1 MDFVWFRDENSVN
14 DAGEI
19 FLLLK
24 LVNQTNNEISMECHI
39 GNITNE
45 NKKPYMDNNNIDP

>member
-19 FLLLK
+19 FRLLK

-45 NKKPYMDNNNIDP
+45 NKKPYMDNNNNNP